1 MKSAPSTARML
12 RRGSSRGASA
22 ASRIGWPAGRP
33 VGRSGSLTRTVADPS
48 VDYSG
53 DLTWTWKQ
61 VLGIRFSILHTTL
74 INAARLL
81 HRIGTYA
88 AYGELARWTLA
99 RGRMRYLVI
108 PSGIM
113 LVVCST
119 GDGRSTVGRPVEM
132 YLEPISSTFTFF
144 SRHSQHT
151 LLVLFLILHLET

>member
-1 MKSAPSTARML
+1 MCSNFCRYLRLQVSIVRAHCGESIRAETVQREERIQRARRQQLGRCGEDLRAEWAPRLSH
-12 RRGSSRGASA
+12 
-22 ASRIGWPAGRP
+22 RP

-88 AYGELARWTLA
+88 AYGELAHWTLA

-113 LVVCST
+113 CVVCST
-119 GDGRSTVGRPVEM
+119 GDGHSLAGWIVEM
-132 YLEPISSTFTFF
+132 
-144 SRHSQHT
+144 
-151 LLVLFLILHLET
+151 

>member
-1 MKSAPSTARML
+1 MFDIFDYKNLSSEHIAMSRL
-12 RRGSSRGASA
+12 ERKRYSVRREYRERAVNSSDA
-22 ASRIGWPAGRP
+22 AKRIFAQSERRVSRIGRS

-88 AYGELARWTLA
+88 AYGELAHWTLA

-113 LVVCST
+113 LFVRLAT
-119 GDGRSTVGRPVEM
+119 IIFRSLG
-132 YLEPISSTFTFF
+132 
-144 SRHSQHT
+144 
-151 LLVLFLILHLET
+151 LLKYV